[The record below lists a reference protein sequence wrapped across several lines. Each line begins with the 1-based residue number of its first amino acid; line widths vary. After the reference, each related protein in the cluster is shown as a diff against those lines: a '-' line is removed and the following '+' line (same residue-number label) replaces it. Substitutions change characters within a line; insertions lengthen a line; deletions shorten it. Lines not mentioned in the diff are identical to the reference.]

1 MPFWAPYRA
10 LPSVVVHGG
19 TVTATGGSGAGIG
32 AGEGSGSAFC
42 GNILINGGIVTAT
55 GGSSNAAGIGHGD
68 NTYSAQ
74 SVTITDGIN
83 SVTATRG
90 SSNSGVR
97 CIGDKMNGSATIDG
111 KSMSKYFEGN
121 WGEGAPTFN
130 NLILTVSG
138 GDDDNDYKNA
148 TTWTL
153 THK

>member
-10 LPSVVVHGG
+10 LPSVVVHG
-19 TVTATGGSGAGIG
+19 S
-32 AGEGSGSAFC
+32 
-42 GNILINGGIVTAT
+42 IVTAT
-55 GGSSNAAGIGHGD
+55 GGSSNAAGIGHGP
-68 NTYSAQ
+68 TYSAQ